1 MNFTT
6 CKIIIGYEIVSEEN
20 FLQNIVD
27 MNTQSNKSKRLA
39 RANISV
45 RRREMSSNRF
55 ITRLCISGEEADSWE
70 NQLDTWKLRKIPVS
84 FLEAPQLCS
93 EQIKPDRAFKKLKWN
108 ICFRSCGKHL
118 RGLFPPNYKSVFGN
132 YLNLSG
138 EWTPDRMS
146 LA

>member
-1 MNFTT
+1 MSYTT
-6 CKIIIGYEIVSEEN
+6 CKIIIGYETVSEEN

-70 NQLDTWKLRKIPVS
+70 NQLDT
-84 FLEAPQLCS
+84 
-93 EQIKPDRAFKKLKWN
+93 
-108 ICFRSCGKHL
+108 
-118 RGLFPPNYKSVFGN
+118 
-132 YLNLSG
+132 
-138 EWTPDRMS
+138 
-146 LA
+146 